1 MILNE
6 KQLSKKYCLKLKSIC
21 KSLLTFVMINRKTF
35 SSRIIPFFFINLLK
49 TLSFLGFEIKL
60 ALGATTDLD
69 KNFQKRKLKIV

>member
-21 KSLLTFVMINRKTF
+21 KSLLTFVMIKRKIF
-35 SSRIIPFFFINLLK
+35 SSRIIPFLFINLLK

-60 ALGATTDLD
+60 GLGATTDLD
-69 KNFQKRKLKIV
+69 KNFQKWKLKIV